1 MESWRKVLLGPDE
14 TLKTAIEVLNK
25 EGPRIVLVVDGS
37 ERLIG
42 TLTDGDIRRS
52 LLRNCTMETSIDE
65 IMNRNPRVAT
75 LGENESVIK
84 ERMIKYSLLQM
95 PIIDDDKVI
104 QGLEIIRYIDEKKIH
119 NNLVLIMAGGF
130 GKRLRPYTEDIPK
143 PLLKVG
149 TKPILETIL
158 KQFIECGF
166 HQFYI
171 STHYKAEMIRE
182 YFGNGDKWGV
192 TIHYI
197 HEDTPLG
204 TAGALGLLPKD
215 LPDLPILMMNSDLL
229 TAVNYVDLLKF
240 HQEQS
245 GVASACVREYD
256 FQVPYGVIERE
267 GYRIKSITEK
277 PIHKFFVN
285 AGIYV
290 LEPILVKKVDGKNY
304 TIAASDKQMDSLK
317 QLVNGTTYVMSWE
330 CWLWMKLLM
339 NGNTQRKNGL
349 QDGIKEH
356 QVFKAMPNTFD
367 NGVNKIWQLW

>member
-1 MESWRKVLLGPDE
+1 MESWRKVLLAPDE
-14 TLKTAIEVLNK
+14 KLKRAIEVLNK
-25 EGPRIVLVVDGS
+25 EKPGIVLVVD
-37 ERLIG
+37 RFDCLLG

-52 LLRNCTMETSIDE
+52 LLRNCTMETNVDE
-65 IMNRNPRVAT
+65 IMNCDPRVAN
-75 LGENESVIK
+75 LGEKKSVIT

-95 PIIDDDKVI
+95 PIVDDNKVI
-104 QGLEIIRYIDEKKIH
+104 QGLETIRHYDEKNIYD
-119 NNLVLIMAGGF
+119 NPVLIMAGGF
-130 GKRLRPYTEDIPK
+130 GNRLRPFTENIPK

-149 TKPILETIL
+149 PKPILETIL

-166 HQFYI
+166 HLFYI

-215 LPDLPILMMNSDLL
+215 LPDLPMLMMNSDLL
-229 TAVNYVDLLKF
+229 TAVNYGDLLKF

-245 GVASACVREYD
+245 GVASVCVREYD

-267 GYRIKSITEK
+267 GYRIKSIIEK

-290 LEPILVKKVDGKNY
+290 LEPVLVKKVDGKDY
-304 TIAASDKQMDSLK
+304 LDMPTLLEQCIESGDQ
-317 QLVNGTTYVMSWE
+317 VNMFPVHEY
-330 CWLWMKLLM
+330 WLDMGRIKDYEQAQ
-339 NGNTQRKNGL
+339 TEIHGL
-349 QDGIKEH
+349 IR
-356 QVFKAMPNTFD
+356 
-367 NGVNKIWQLW
+367 L

>member
-1 MESWRKVLLGPDE
+1 MESWREVLLAPDA
-14 TLKTAIEVLNK
+14 TLKRAIEVLNK
-25 EGPRIVLVVDGS
+25 EAPRIVLVVDSSGF
-37 ERLIG
+37 LLG
-42 TLTDGDIRRS
+42 TVTDGDIRRS

-65 IMNRNPRVAT
+65 VMNPDPRVAT
-75 LGENESVIK
+75 LGENKSVIK

-95 PIIDDDKVI
+95 PIVDDEKVI
-104 QGLEIIRYIDEKKIH
+104 QGLETIRHSDGDKIH
-119 NNLVLIMAGGF
+119 NNPVLIMAGGF
-130 GKRLRPYTEDIPK
+130 GKRLLPFTENIPK

-158 KQFIECGF
+158 KQFIESGF
-166 HQFYI
+166 HLFYI

-215 LPDLPILMMNSDLL
+215 FPDLPMLMMNSDVL
-229 TAVNYVDLLKF
+229 TAVNYRHLLKF

-245 GVASACVREYD
+245 GVASVCVREYE
-256 FQVPYGVIERE
+256 FHVPYGVIEKE

-290 LEPILVKKVDGKNY
+290 LDPVLVKKIDGKGY
-304 TIAASDKQMDSLK
+304 LDMPTLLAQSIESGDQ
-317 QLVNGTTYVMSWE
+317 VNMFPVHEY
-330 CWLWMKLLM
+330 WLDI
-339 NGNTQRKNGL
+339 GH
-349 QDGIKEH
+349 IKEYEQAQTEIH
-356 QVFKAMPNTFD
+356 RVT
-367 NGVNKIWQLW
+367 

>member
-1 MESWRKVLLGPDE
+1 MHLSNCNERFVMESWRKVLLGPDE

-25 EGPRIVLVVDGS
+25 EEPRIVLVVDGS
-37 ERLIG
+37 KRLLG
-42 TLTDGDIRRS
+42 TITDGDIRRS

-65 IMNRNPRVAT
+65 IMNRNPRVAA
-75 LGENESVIK
+75 LGENEAVIK

-95 PIIDDDKVI
+95 PIVDDDKVI
-104 QGLEIIRYIDEKKIH
+104 QGLEIISYIDEKKIH
-119 NNLVLIMAGGF
+119 NNPVLIMAGGF

-149 TKPILETIL
+149 SKPILETIL

-192 TIHYI
+192 KIHYI

-215 LPDLPILMMNSDLL
+215 LPDLPIVMMNSDLL
-229 TAVNYVDLLKF
+229 TAVNYGDLLKF

-267 GYRIKSITEK
+267 GYRIKSIIEK

-290 LEPILVKKVDGKNY
+290 LEPVLVKKVDGKDY
-304 TIAASDKQMDSLK
+304 LDMPALLEQCIKSGDQ
-317 QLVNGTTYVMSWE
+317 VNMFPVHEY
-330 CWLWMKLLM
+330 WLDMGRIKDYEQAQ
-339 NGNTQRKNGL
+339 TEIHGL
-349 QDGIKEH
+349 IR
-356 QVFKAMPNTFD
+356 
-367 NGVNKIWQLW
+367 L

>member
-1 MESWRKVLLGPDE
+1 MHLSKCNERFVMESWRKVLLGPDE

-25 EGPRIVLVVDGS
+25 EKPRIVLVVDGS
-37 ERLIG
+37 ERLLG

-65 IMNRNPRVAT
+65 IMNRNPRVAAPE
-75 LGENESVIK
+75 ENKSVIT

-104 QGLEIIRYIDEKKIH
+104 QGLEIIRHTDKNKIH
-119 NNLVLIMAGGF
+119 NNPVLIMAGGF
-130 GKRLRPYTEDIPK
+130 GKRLRPFTEDIPK

-166 HQFYI
+166 HLFYI

-197 HEDTPLG
+197 HEETPLG

-215 LPDLPILMMNSDLL
+215 FPDLPMLVMNSDVL
-229 TAVNYVDLLKF
+229 TAVNYQHLLMF

-245 GVASACVREYD
+245 GVASVCVREYE
-256 FQVPYGVIERE
+256 FQIPYGVIEKE
-267 GYRIKSITEK
+267 GYKIKSITEK
-277 PIHKFFVN
+277 PTHKFFVN

-290 LEPILVKKVDGKNY
+290 LDSHLVKK
-304 TIAASDKQMDSLK
+304 IDSKAYLDMPTLLEQYIK
-317 QLVNGTTYVMSWE
+317 SGDQVNMFPVHEY
-330 CWLWMKLLM
+330 WLDI
-339 NGNTQRKNGL
+339 GRV
-349 QDGIKEH
+349 KEYEQAQTEIH
-356 QVFKAMPNTFD
+356 RLTK
-367 NGVNKIWQLW
+367 